1 MLLIQ
6 ERGHKNICS
15 CFITLTGKFHHFRVF
30 FDFFLKNAENG
41 IQCGIFHFH
50 YKARVTLFRKN
61 MCTKLIE
68 NSPLQETLNLH

>member
-30 FDFFLKNAENG
+30 FDFFLKKMPKMEYNAAFFFSTIRHGSRYFVKICIRN
-41 IQCGIFHFH
+41 
-50 YKARVTLFRKN
+50 
-61 MCTKLIE
+61 
-68 NSPLQETLNLH
+68 